1 MKNKRIKSLSVL
13 LLFVG
18 LTFLM
23 TYPTLFEMGS
33 SVKDRGD
40 PLLNTWIMAW
50 NVRKM
55 MDFDVQNYFDANI
68 FFPHKRAL
76 SFSEHLFPQSLI
88 ALPALLISKNPI
100 FAYNFVLLFAF
111 LTSGWGMF
119 LLAHH
124 LTRNTSGSILAGIIY
139 AFSPFMFSHLGHL
152 QIITAG
158 GIPLAF
164 LFLHKFF
171 VNERLESLAL
181 FTLFFVT
188 QFLANGYYALYLSL
202 YAGLFLLLYIVSR
215 KKLTDWRFWSKIGL
229 FFGTAFLIVGPFFR
243 QYLLVRKE
251 MGFVREIG
259 FSANLTS
266 FLATSPLNRIY
277 GLFSLPYLKAE
288 GALFPGLFVLV
299 LSIFGFVRRV
309 RKNRGKKP
317 VLENPVV
324 LYSIIGLLSF
334 LFTFGSKGPYVLLY
348 KFVPGF
354 DGLRVAS
361 RFHIFVMF
369 ALAVLA
375 AFGIKTL
382 FSSFHLKKR
391 IKYLLASLF
400 MIIILIEYLSIP
412 IPLKSVAVKENIPE
426 VYKWFSQQKNEFP
439 IIELPLPGP
448 EERVSLVECPRLY
461 YSTYHWKKLVNGYSG
476 YFPPLYDELK
486 RRWQRH
492 SFGENINDLIDL
504 GVKYIILH
512 ASSYSEEELKKIL
525 HRIKDL
531 KKQIMP
537 VGRWD
542 EAYVY
547 ELASSARASE
557 RISLEEAKTVPKKGW
572 SVHSNVNSE
581 KAKLVIDKNLTTRWE
596 SGPQKKGVFFE
607 LDLGQLYS
615 IRWVSLKLGKKIH
628 DYPRGY
634 CLQLSKDKITWTT
647 VAEEET
653 STLPLSAFLKFQ
665 DLSFDIIFP
674 SHQTRY
680 INIINTGEHKA
691 YYWSIY
697 EIEVY
702 E

>member
-1 MKNKRIKSLSVL
+1 MNKRIKSLSVL
-13 LLFVG
+13 VLFAG

-23 TYPTLFEMGS
+23 TYPTILKMGS

-55 MDFDVQNYFDANI
+55 MSFDVQNYFDANI

-76 SFSEHLFPQSLI
+76 AFSEHLFPQSLI
-88 ALPALLISKNPI
+88 ALPALLLTKNPV
-100 FAYNFVLLFAF
+100 FAYNFILLFAF
-111 LTSGWGMF
+111 ITSGWGMY
-119 LLAHH
+119 LLANH
-124 LTRNTSGSILAGIIY
+124 LTKNTSGSVVAGIIY

-171 VNERLESLAL
+171 GQEKIRFLAL
-181 FTLFFVT
+181 FTLFFIA

-202 YAGLFLLLYIVSR
+202 YAGLFILLYVVS
-215 KKLTDWRFWSKIGL
+215 KKKFTDWRFWTKMGL
-229 FFGTAFLIVGPFFR
+229 FVLSVFLIIGPFFQ

-266 FLATSPLNRIY
+266 YLATSPLNRIY
-277 GLFSLPYLKAE
+277 GQFALHFLKPE
-288 GALFPGLFVLV
+288 GALFPGLFALM
-299 LSIFGFVRRV
+299 LAIFGLVGAMRRNI
-309 RKNRGKKP
+309 KKKP
-317 VLENPVV
+317 LVESPIV
-324 LYSIIGLLSF
+324 LYSVLGFLSF
-334 LFTFGSKGPYVLLY
+334 LFTFGSKGPYVFLY
-348 KFVPGF
+348 KCVPGF

-369 ALAVLA
+369 ALAVLS
-375 AFGIKTL
+375 AFGIKAF
-382 FSSFHLKKR
+382 FSSLRLKKR
-391 IKYLLASLF
+391 SQYLVTSLF
-400 MIIILIEYLSIP
+400 MIIVLVEYLSIP
-412 IPLKSVAVKENIPE
+412 IPLKSVAVKEDIPK
-426 VYKWFSQQKNEFP
+426 VYKWLSRQKDEFP
-439 IIELPLPGP
+439 IIELPLPRP
-448 EERVSLVECPRLY
+448 EERISLVECPRLY

-492 SFGENINDLIDL
+492 PFEDNIKDLMDL

-512 ASSYSEEELKKIL
+512 SSLYIEEELEKIL
-525 HRIKDL
+525 LRIKNL
-531 KKQIMP
+531 RKQIIP
-537 VGRWD
+537 VGQFD

-547 ELASSARASE
+547 ELVSSPQVFE
-557 RISLEEAKTVPKKGW
+557 RVSLEGAKTVPKKSW
-572 SVHSNVNSE
+572 SVYSNINYK
-581 KAKLVIDKNLTTRWE
+581 KAKLTLDEDMSTRWE

-607 LDLGQLYS
+607 LDLGRLYS
-615 IRWVSLKLGKKIH
+615 IRGISLKLGKKVL

-634 CLQLSKDKITWTT
+634 RLQLSKDNLNWTT
-647 VAEEET
+647 VAEEEKF
-653 STLPLSAFLKFQ
+653 TLPLTAFLKSR
-665 DLSFDIIFP
+665 DISFDLVFP
-674 SHQTRY
+674 YHKTRY
-680 INIINTGEHKA
+680 IKIINTGEHKA